1 MFDIDHIAVTCERT
15 GTLHQVSIA
24 LPVRYEALTASG
36 DGSAIPLIV
45 CLDAPWTFGTI
56 VDATRV
62 MSMAGE
68 APEAIVVGLSFVA
81 DSMSEYSRQRARW
94 FTPTPWLPPPETG
107 VRDIA
112 ADECGRALELGHMIR
127 EQVLPMIE
135 RDHPVGDRWFVG
147 HSFSALAGLRYLFDD
162 PSLFDR
168 WILASPSIWWDDRAI
183 LAVEDDYAAANT
195 DLPAQVVITAGTD
208 EHLAP
213 YNMAA
218 NAELLAER
226 LRSRSY
232 PNLRVTSAELDG
244 ATHTSTIGAAVSAG
258 LRALHK

>member
-1 MFDIDHIAVTCERT
+1 MFDIDRIAVTCERT
-15 GTLHQVSIA
+15 GTRHHVSIA

-36 DGSAIPLIV
+36 DGSAIP
-45 CLDAPWTFGTI
+45 P
-56 VDATRV
+56 
-62 MSMAGE
+62 
-68 APEAIVVGLSFVA
+68 
-81 DSMSEYSRQRARW
+81 
-94 FTPTPWLPPPETG
+94 
-107 VRDIA
+107 
-112 ADECGRALELGHMIR
+112 DECGRALELGHMIR

-135 RDHPVGDRWFVG
+135 RDHPIGDRWFVG
-147 HSFSALAGLRYLFDD
+147 HSFSALAGLRFLFDD
-162 PSLFDR
+162 PSLFYR
-168 WILASPSIWWDDRAI
+168 WVLASPSIWWDNRAI
-183 LAVEDDYAAANT
+183 LSVEDDYAAANT

-226 LRSRSY
+226 LRSRNY